1 LSDEKKTNVVELRP
15 GTQRKGRALEE
26 HRRRERARNARE
38 REATAVK
45 TPAGYRSVC
54 GKCQR
59 EFFSPYKG
67 VTVCGGG
74 VVPGARGKQRHGG
87 DCQRVLAKERLRPYT
102 LAHFERYFAPTV
114 ILDNRKPLKL
124 EGFQR
129 EFFKDVFAGVRQC
142 WLLIAEGNTKTTSLA
157 ALALY
162 HIKYILEGRVPVCA
176 AARDQAFEMYLQA
189 QGMVERSPDLQP
201 CFDTLEGSRMI
212 RCRAMGSRMQVY
224 ASDDRTGDG
233 VIYTL
238 ALVDELGRHR
248 DMRMY
253 RTWAGK
259 RQKRIGRDIGGHEHP
274 AQIAGISAA
283 GEVGSEFEMARQM
296 MRQQATDIKTTTGYT
311 RAAGG
316 DTVLHEYALPDDG
329 DPADMAQVK
338 LANPFSAITLEVLQA
353 KRNDPTMTASH
364 WMRMTGNRA
373 NRGANAAINEVE
385 WAEAGSSTRIPPGVP
400 IWTGLDVAWRQDT
413 TAAVPFWPR
422 DAEFRLFGPA
432 TILEP
437 PRDGTSLDPDLVEQA
452 LRDLHDVNPIATL
465 VMDTTKAEQLATWA
479 ERTLGCEVVDRT
491 QSNALAAL
499 DYERWMEALR
509 SGWLFHSED
518 PGLTKHV
525 LTAIAKALP
534 QDKTRF
540 DRPVASRGGSP
551 GQQARRVIDAMTA
564 ASQVHGVYA
573 AELIEDSG
581 YAGEPLV
588 MFA

>member
-1 LSDEKKTNVVELRP
+1 MQLKA
-15 GTQRKGRALEE
+15 GTKRKGAALEA
-26 HRRRERARNARE
+26 HRARERARAARE
-38 REATAVK
+38 RDATAIK
-45 TPAGYRSVC
+45 TPSGYRSVC
-54 GKCQR
+54 AKCGV
-59 EFFSPYKG
+59 EFFAPRKD
-67 VTVCGGG
+67 VRVCGGG
-74 VVPGARGKQRHGG
+74 TVPGTRKKQLHGG
-87 DCQRVLAKERLRPYT
+87 DCQDVLRANKLKPFT
-102 LAHFERYFAPTV
+102 LPHFERWTQGV
-114 ILDNRKPLKL
+114 ILDTGQPWVL
-124 EGFQR
+124 EDFQR
-129 EFFKDVFAGVRQC
+129 VFLRDVFAGWRQD
-142 WLLIAEGNTKTTSLA
+142 WLLIAEGNTKTTTLA
-157 ALALY
+157 GLALY
-162 HIKYILEGRVPVCA
+162 HIQHMIEGRVPICA
-176 AARDQAFEMYLQA
+176 AARDQAFEMYLQG
-189 QGMVERSPDLQP
+189 QGMVERSPDLTP
-201 CFDTLEGSRMI
+201 CFDPLEGSRMI

-259 RQKRIGRDIGGHEHP
+259 KQKRVGRDIAGKEHP

-283 GEVGSEFEMARQM
+283 GEVGSEFELARQV
-296 MRQQATDIKTTTGYT
+296 MRQQATDIVTETGYT

-316 DTVLHEYALPDDG
+316 DTVLHEYSLPEDG
-329 DPADMAQVK
+329 DPEDMAQVK
-338 LANPFSAITLEVLQA
+338 LANPFSAITPQVLQA

-364 WMRMTGNRA
+364 WMRMTCNRA
-373 NRGANAAINEVE
+373 NRGANAAINESE
-385 WAEAGSSTRIPPGVP
+385 WMSCGISKRIPAGQSV
-400 IWTGLDVAWRQDT
+400 WAGLDVAWRLDT
-413 TAAVPFWPR
+413 TALVPFWPR
-422 DAEFRLFGPA
+422 DTEFRLFGAA

-452 LRDLHDVNPIATL
+452 LQDLHDVNPISTL

-499 DYERWMEALR
+499 DYERWMEAMR

-525 LTAIAKALP
+525 LTAIAKSLP

-540 DRPVASRGGSP
+540 DRPVQSRGGSP

-573 AELIEDSG
+573 AELLDDS
-581 YAGEPLV
+581 YSGEPLV
-588 MFA
+588 AFG